1 MHDLPNVSKNYNG
14 YLPKVIKM
22 ALVGSS
28 NLTKVRKMTY
38 VARDLI
44 IVMVIVT
51 RCFVLILS

>member
-1 MHDLPNVSKNYNG
+1 MHDLPNVGKNYNG